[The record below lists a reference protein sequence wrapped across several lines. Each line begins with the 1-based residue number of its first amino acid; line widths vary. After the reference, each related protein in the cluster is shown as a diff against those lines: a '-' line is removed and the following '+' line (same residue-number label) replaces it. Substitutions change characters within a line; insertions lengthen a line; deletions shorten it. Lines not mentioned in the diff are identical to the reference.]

1 MKRTKKKNWLIIERN
16 QVYAI
21 ATFSQLIT
29 AKDRQ
34 QQYQPLS
41 GNQEQGSKLSRL
53 DPKLV
58 IMAMLSGGRR
68 QIGCDNENLEAVQ
81 EDNYDPGNLMPPGK
95 DDDMVFFMKKWLMS
109 MQ

>member
-1 MKRTKKKNWLIIERN
+1 MKRTKKKNRLIIERN

-95 DDDMVFFMKKWLMS
+95 DDDMVFLRRS
-109 MQ
+109 G